1 VAHISKGM
9 KFTVV
14 VDPQPE
20 GGFTG
25 QCLEIPGAVAQGRTA
40 EEAMANVEQA
50 IALALEF
57 SDL

>member
-1 VAHISKGM
+1 M

-25 QCLEIPGAVAQGRTA
+25 QCLEIPGVVAQGRTA

-50 IALALEF
+50 IALALEL